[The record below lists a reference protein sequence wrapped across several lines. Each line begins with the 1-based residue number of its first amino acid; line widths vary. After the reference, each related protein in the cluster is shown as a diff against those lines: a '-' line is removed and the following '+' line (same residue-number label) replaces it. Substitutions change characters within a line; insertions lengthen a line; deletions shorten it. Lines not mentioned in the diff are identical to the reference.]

1 MGVSVTPEDGHT
13 NGVTNGAIK
22 GATNGRAEFALAG
35 ERPLVLVIEDEP
47 TQRSLLT
54 RVLEREDYD
63 VLGIGNGEMGL
74 RAIVEYG
81 PQMVLLDL
89 SLPGMDG
96 FEVCRRLRADPLTA
110 TLPVIVITAHT
121 SMEDMVAALD
131 AGADDFLAKPV
142 QHVEL
147 LARMRSAMRLRRAIT
162 SLERATQ
169 IVAAL
174 ANAVEAKD
182 VGLVHHCRWLA
193 HHAARVGVHVGLRG
207 EELEAVAY
215 GALLHDVGKIGVPE
229 HLLRKE
235 GPLTEDEWG
244 LMRRHPEIG
253 ERICRPLSASR
264 AFAPIIRHHHE
275 RFNGEG
281 YPDRLRGEEIPLGAR
296 IVAVAD
302 AYEAMVHGRP
312 YQPAQAHER
321 ASEEL
326 MDLRGA
332 QFDPDLVPIFLAE
345 LERDTQGVPP
355 IVALPQIAV
364 LEREAVAGA

>member
-1 MGVSVTPEDGHT
+1 VPDTPDGHIDAAKL
-13 NGVTNGAIK
+13 AIK
-22 GATNGRAEFALAG
+22 
-35 ERPLVLVIEDEP
+35 PLIMIIEDDV
-47 TQRSLLT
+47 TQRGLLT
-54 RVLEREDYD
+54 RVLEREGYD
-63 VLGIGNGEMGL
+63 TLGVGHGEMGM

-81 PQMVLLDL
+81 PQLVLLDL

-96 FEVCRRLRADPLTA
+96 FEICRRLRSDPLTA

-142 QHVEL
+142 QQVEL
-147 LARMRSAMRLRRAIT
+147 LARIRSAMRLRRAIM
-162 SLERATQ
+162 SLERAAQ

-193 HHAARVGVHVGLRG
+193 HHAARVGVNVGLRG

-235 GPLTEDEWG
+235 GPLSDDEWS

-253 ERICRPLSASR
+253 ERICQPLSASR

-275 RFNGEG
+275 RFNGGG
-281 YPDRLRGEEIPLGAR
+281 YPDGLRGERIPLGAR

-321 ASEEL
+321 AADEL
-326 MDLRGA
+326 VRLRGK
-332 QFDPDLVPIFLAE
+332 QFDPDLVPIFLDE
-345 LERDTQGVPP
+345 LERDTHGVPP
-355 IVALPQIAV
+355 LVALPQIAI

>member
-1 MGVSVTPEDGHT
+1 VPDTPDGHIDAAKL
-13 NGVTNGAIK
+13 AIK
-22 GATNGRAEFALAG
+22 
-35 ERPLVLVIEDEP
+35 PLIMIIEDDV
-47 TQRSLLT
+47 TQRGLLT
-54 RVLEREDYD
+54 RVLEREGYD
-63 VLGIGNGEMGL
+63 TLGVGHGEMGM

-81 PQMVLLDL
+81 PQLVLLDL

-96 FEVCRRLRADPLTA
+96 FEICRRLRSDPLTA

-131 AGADDFLAKPV
+131 AGADHFLAKPV
-142 QHVEL
+142 QQVEL
-147 LARMRSAMRLRRAIT
+147 LARIRSAMRLRRAIM
-162 SLERATQ
+162 SLERAAQ

-193 HHAARVGVHVGLRG
+193 HHAARVGVNVGLRG

-235 GPLTEDEWG
+235 GPLSDDEWS

-253 ERICRPLSASR
+253 ERICQPLSASR

-275 RFNGEG
+275 RFNGGG
-281 YPDRLRGEEIPLGAR
+281 YPDGLRGERIPLGAR

-321 ASEEL
+321 AADEL
-326 MDLRGA
+326 VRLRGK
-332 QFDPDLVPIFLAE
+332 QFDPDLVPIFLDE
-345 LERDTQGVPP
+345 LERDTHGVPP
-355 IVALPQIAV
+355 LVALPQIAI

>member
-1 MGVSVTPEDGHT
+1 MPDTPDGHIDAAKL
-13 NGVTNGAIK
+13 GIK
-22 GATNGRAEFALAG
+22 
-35 ERPLVLVIEDEP
+35 PLIMIIEDDV
-47 TQRSLLT
+47 TQRGLLT
-54 RVLEREDYD
+54 RVLEREGYD
-63 VLGIGNGEMGL
+63 TLGVGHGEMGM

-81 PQMVLLDL
+81 PQLVLLDL

-96 FEVCRRLRADPLTA
+96 FEICRRLRSDPLTA

-142 QHVEL
+142 QQVEL
-147 LARMRSAMRLRRAIT
+147 LARIRSAMRLRRAIM
-162 SLERATQ
+162 SLERAAQ

-193 HHAARVGVHVGLRG
+193 HHAARVGVNVGLRG

-235 GPLTEDEWG
+235 GPLSDDEWS

-253 ERICRPLSASR
+253 ERICQPLSASR

-275 RFNGEG
+275 RFNGGG
-281 YPDRLRGEEIPLGAR
+281 YPDGLRGERIPLGAR

-321 ASEEL
+321 AADEL
-326 MDLRGA
+326 VRLRGK
-332 QFDPDLVPIFLAE
+332 QFDPDLVPIFLDE
-345 LERDTQGVPP
+345 LERDTHGVPP
-355 IVALPQIAV
+355 LVALPQIAI

>member
-1 MGVSVTPEDGHT
+1 VPETPDGH
-13 NGVTNGAIK
+13 NN
-22 GATNGRAEFALAG
+22 RAELG
-35 ERPLVLVIEDEP
+35 IKPLILIIEDDV
-47 TQRSLLT
+47 TQRGLLS
-54 RVLEREDYD
+54 RVLEREGYD
-63 VLGIGNGEMGL
+63 TLGVGHGEMGM
-74 RAIVEYG
+74 RAIVEYA

-96 FEVCRRLRADPLTA
+96 FEICRRLRNDPLTA

-142 QHVEL
+142 QQMEL
-147 LARMRSAMRLRRAIT
+147 LARIRSAMRLRRAIT
-162 SLERATQ
+162 SLERAAQ

-193 HHAARVGVHVGLRG
+193 HHAARVGVNVGLRG

-235 GPLTEDEWG
+235 GPLSDDEWS

-253 ERICRPLSASR
+253 ERICQPLRASV

-275 RFNGEG
+275 RFNGGG
-281 YPDRLRGEEIPLGAR
+281 YPDGLRGERIPLGAR
-296 IVAVAD
+296 IVAIAD

-312 YQPAQAHER
+312 YQPAQAHES
-321 ASEEL
+321 AADEL
-326 MDLRGA
+326 VRLRGK
-332 QFDPDLVPIFLAE
+332 QFDPDLVPIFLDE

-355 IVALPQIAV
+355 LVALPQIAA

>member
-1 MGVSVTPEDGHT
+1 VPDTPDGHIDAAKL
-13 NGVTNGAIK
+13 AIK
-22 GATNGRAEFALAG
+22 
-35 ERPLVLVIEDEP
+35 PLIMIIEDDV
-47 TQRSLLT
+47 TQRGLLT
-54 RVLEREDYD
+54 RVLEREGYD
-63 VLGIGNGEMGL
+63 TLGVGHGEMGM

-81 PQMVLLDL
+81 PQLVLLDL

-96 FEVCRRLRADPLTA
+96 FEICRRLRSDPLTA

-142 QHVEL
+142 QQVEL
-147 LARMRSAMRLRRAIT
+147 LARIRSAMRLRRAIM
-162 SLERATQ
+162 SLERAAQ

-193 HHAARVGVHVGLRG
+193 HHAARAGVNVGLRG

-235 GPLTEDEWG
+235 GPLSDDEWS

-253 ERICRPLSASR
+253 ERICQPLSASR

-275 RFNGEG
+275 RFNGGG
-281 YPDRLRGEEIPLGAR
+281 YPDGLRGERIPLGAR

-321 ASEEL
+321 AADEL
-326 MDLRGA
+326 VRLRGK
-332 QFDPDLVPIFLAE
+332 QFDPDLVPIFLDE
-345 LERDTQGVPP
+345 LERDTHGVPP
-355 IVALPQIAV
+355 IVALPQIAI

>member
-1 MGVSVTPEDGHT
+1 LTPGGDLSSIGR
-13 NGVTNGAIK
+13 
-22 GATNGRAEFALAG
+22 GAT
-35 ERPLVLVIEDEP
+35 RPLILVIEDEP
-47 TQRSLLT
+47 TQRDLLA
-54 RVLEREDYD
+54 RVLEREGYD
-63 VLGIGNGEMGL
+63 TLGVGNGEMGL
-74 RAIVEYG
+74 RAIAEYA

-89 SLPGMDG
+89 TLPGING
-96 FEVCRRLRADPLTA
+96 FDICRQLRSEPLTA
-110 TLPVIVITAHT
+110 TLPVIIITAHT

-131 AGADDFLAKPV
+131 AGADDFLTKPV

-147 LARMRSAMRLRRAIT
+147 LARIRSAMRLRRAIT

-182 VGLVHHCRWLA
+182 LGLVHHCRWLA
-193 HHAARVGVHVGLRG
+193 HHAARVGASVGLRG

-235 GPLTEDEWG
+235 GPLSDDEWS
-244 LMRRHPEIG
+244 LMSRHPEIG
-253 ERICRPLSASR
+253 ERICRPLQSSVG
-264 AFAPIIRHHHE
+264 FAPIIRHHHE
-275 RFNGEG
+275 RFNGGG
-281 YPDRLRGEEIPLGAR
+281 YPDGLHGEQIPLGAR
-296 IVAVAD
+296 IVSVAD

-321 ASEEL
+321 ASDEL
-326 MDLRGA
+326 RRLRGK
-332 QFDPDLVPIFLAE
+332 QFDPDLVPIFLDE

-355 IVALPQIAV
+355 LVALPQIAI

>member
-1 MGVSVTPEDGHT
+1 MLDV
-13 NGVTNGAIK
+13 
-22 GATNGRAEFALAG
+22 
-35 ERPLVLVIEDEP
+35 RPLVLVIEDEP
-47 TQRSLLT
+47 TQRGLLI
-54 RVLEREDYD
+54 RVLEREGYAA
-63 VLGIGNGEMGL
+63 IGLADGETGL
-74 RAIVEYG
+74 RAIAEHA

-89 SLPGMDG
+89 NLPRLDG
-96 FEVCRRLRADPLTA
+96 FAICRQLRADPITA

-121 SMEDMVAALD
+121 AMEDMVAALD

-142 QHVEL
+142 QQAEL

-169 IVAAL
+169 IVGAL

-193 HHAARVGVHVGLRG
+193 HHAARVGAKVGLRG

-235 GPLTEDEWG
+235 GPLSEEEWD

-253 ERICRPLSASR
+253 ERICQPLQASR
-264 AFAPIIRHHHE
+264 TFAPIIRHHHE
-275 RFNGEG
+275 RFNGTG
-281 YPDRLRGEEIPLGAR
+281 YPDGLRAGRIPLGAR
-296 IVAVAD
+296 IVAIAD

-312 YQPAQAHER
+312 YQPAQAHSVAR
-321 ASEEL
+321 DEL
-326 MDLRGA
+326 MRLRGM
-332 QFDPDLVPIFLAE
+332 QFDPELVPVFLDE
-345 LERDTQGVPP
+345 LERDTQGMPP
-355 IVALPQIAV
+355 SAPLPQIAL

>member
-1 MGVSVTPEDGHT
+1 MH
-13 NGVTNGAIK
+13 
-22 GATNGRAEFALAG
+22 LAG
-35 ERPLVLVIEDEP
+35 SGGLGAPKLASIESRADSNRPPLVVVIEDEA
-47 TQRSLLT
+47 TQRTLLT
-54 RVLEREDYD
+54 RVLEREGYE
-63 VLGIGNGEMGL
+63 VLAIADGEIGL
-74 RAIVEYG
+74 RAIVEHA
-81 PQMVLLDL
+81 PDLVLLDL
-89 SLPGMDG
+89 TLPRMDG
-96 FEVCRRLRADPLTA
+96 YEICRRLRLDPITA

-121 SMEDMVAALD
+121 AQGDMVAALD

-142 QHVEL
+142 QQAEL
-147 LARMRSAMRLRRAIT
+147 LARMRSAMRLRRSIT

-193 HHAARVGVHVGLRG
+193 HHAGRVGVQVGLRG

-235 GPLTEDEWG
+235 GPLSDEEWIV
-244 LMRRHPEIG
+244 MRRHPEIG
-253 ERICRPLSASR
+253 ERICRPLRASR

-275 RFNGEG
+275 HFNGKG
-281 YPDRLRGEEIPLGAR
+281 YPDRLRGEQIPLGAR

-312 YQPAQAHER
+312 YQPAQSHTLA
-321 ASEEL
+321 ADEL
-326 MDLRGA
+326 LRLRGN
-332 QFDPDLVPIFLAE
+332 QFDPDLVPIFLDE
-345 LERDTQGVPP
+345 LERDTAGVPP
-355 IVALPQIAV
+355 LVALPHVAQ
-364 LEREAVAGA
+364 LEPEFVAGG

>member
-1 MGVSVTPEDGHT
+1 VPGLSESGHSNAGM
-13 NGVTNGAIK
+13 NGHAHGASAGIAQ
-22 GATNGRAEFALAG
+22 GDQRA
-35 ERPLVLVIEDEP
+35 LVLVIEDEP
-47 TQRSLLT
+47 TQRALLT
-54 RVLEREDYD
+54 RVLEREGYD
-63 VLGIGNGEMGL
+63 TLGVGNGEMGL
-74 RAIVEYG
+74 RAIMEYA

-89 SLPGMDG
+89 SLPGIDG
-96 FEVCRRLRADPLTA
+96 FEICRRLRAEPLTA

-142 QHVEL
+142 QQMEL
-147 LARMRSAMRLRRAIT
+147 LARIRSAMRLRRAII

-193 HHAARVGVHVGLRG
+193 HHAARVGANLGLRG

-235 GPLTEDEWG
+235 GPLSDDEWS

-253 ERICRPLSASR
+253 ERICQPLRASR
-264 AFAPIIRHHHE
+264 SFAPIIRHHHE
-275 RFNGEG
+275 RFNGGG
-281 YPDRLRGEEIPLGAR
+281 YPDGLRGEQIPLGAR

-312 YQPAQAHER
+312 YQPAQAHEQAR
-321 ASEEL
+321 DEL
-326 MDLRGA
+326 VRLRGK
-332 QFDPDLVPIFLAE
+332 QFDPELVPVFLDE

-355 IVALPQIAV
+355 LVALPQIAV

>member
-1 MGVSVTPEDGHT
+1 VPLTPDGHT
-13 NGVTNGAIK
+13 NGPAQLAI
-22 GATNGRAEFALAG
+22 
-35 ERPLVLVIEDEP
+35 RPLILIIEDDV
-47 TQRSLLT
+47 TQRGLLT
-54 RVLEREDYD
+54 RVLEREGYD
-63 VLGIGNGEMGL
+63 TLGVGHGEMGL
-74 RAIVEYG
+74 RAINEYA

-96 FEVCRRLRADPLTA
+96 FEICRRLRNDPLTA
-110 TLPVIVITAHT
+110 TLPVLVITAHT

-142 QHVEL
+142 QQVEL
-147 LARMRSAMRLRRAIT
+147 LARIRSAMRLRRAIT
-162 SLERATQ
+162 SLERAAQ

-193 HHAARVGVHVGLRG
+193 HHAARVGVNVGLRG

-235 GPLTEDEWG
+235 GPLSDDEWS

-253 ERICRPLSASR
+253 ERICQPLRASV

-275 RFNGEG
+275 RFNGGG
-281 YPDRLRGEEIPLGAR
+281 YPDGLRGERIPLGAR
-296 IVAVAD
+296 IVAIAD

-312 YQPAQAHER
+312 YQPAQAHDR
-321 ASEEL
+321 AADEL
-326 MDLRGA
+326 TRLRGK
-332 QFDPDLVPIFLAE
+332 QFDPDLVPIFLDE

-355 IVALPQIAV
+355 LVALPQIAI

>member
-1 MGVSVTPEDGHT
+1 VPDTPDGHID
-13 NGVTNGAIK
+13 VA
-22 GATNGRAEFALAG
+22 ALGLKA
-35 ERPLVLVIEDEP
+35 LILIIEDDV
-47 TQRSLLT
+47 TQRGLLS
-54 RVLEREDYD
+54 RVLEREGYD
-63 VLGIGNGEMGL
+63 TLGVGHGEMGL
-74 RAIVEYG
+74 RAISEYA

-96 FEVCRRLRADPLTA
+96 FEICRRLRNDPLTA

-121 SMEDMVAALD
+121 SMDDMVMALD

-142 QHVEL
+142 QQTEL
-147 LARMRSAMRLRRAIT
+147 LARIRSAMRLRRAIT
-162 SLERATQ
+162 SLERAAQ

-193 HHAARVGVHVGLRG
+193 HHAARVGVNVGLRG

-235 GPLTEDEWG
+235 GPLSDDEWS

-253 ERICRPLSASR
+253 ERICHPLRASR

-275 RFNGEG
+275 RFNGGG
-281 YPDRLRGEEIPLGAR
+281 YPDGLRGEGIPLGAR
-296 IVAVAD
+296 IVAIAD

-321 ASEEL
+321 AADEL
-326 MDLRGA
+326 IRLRGK
-332 QFDPDLVPIFLAE
+332 QFDPDLVPIFLDE

-355 IVALPQIAV
+355 LVALPQIAV

>member
-1 MGVSVTPEDGHT
+1 MGVPDMPDAGHS
-13 NGVTNGAIK
+13 A
-22 GATNGRAEFALAG
+22 AAG
-35 ERPLVLVIEDEP
+35 EQPLVLVIEDEP
-47 TQRSLLT
+47 TMRGLLT
-54 RVLEREDYD
+54 RVLEREGYD
-63 VLGIGNGEMGL
+63 ALGIGNGEMGM
-74 RAIVEYG
+74 RAIVEYA

-89 SLPGMDG
+89 SLPGIDG
-96 FEVCRRLRADPLTA
+96 FEICRRLRADPLTA

-131 AGADDFLAKPV
+131 AGADDFLTKPV
-142 QHVEL
+142 QQIEL
-147 LARMRSAMRLRRAIT
+147 LARIRSAMRLRRAIT

-193 HHAARVGVHVGLRG
+193 HHAARVGANVGLRG

-235 GPLTEDEWG
+235 GPLSDDEWT

-253 ERICRPLSASR
+253 ERICRPLHASLT
-264 AFAPIIRHHHE
+264 FAPIIRHHHE
-275 RFNGEG
+275 RFGGNG
-281 YPDRLRGEEIPLGAR
+281 YPDGLRGDKIPLGAR
-296 IVAVAD
+296 IVSVAD

-321 ASEEL
+321 ARDEL
-326 MDLRGA
+326 LRLRGA
-332 QFDPDLVPIFLAE
+332 QFDPELVPIFLDE

-355 IVALPQIAV
+355 LVTLPQIAV
-364 LEREAVAGA
+364 LELEAVAGA

>member
-1 MGVSVTPEDGHT
+1 
-13 NGVTNGAIK
+13 
-22 GATNGRAEFALAG
+22 RA
-35 ERPLVLVIEDEP
+35 
-47 TQRSLLT
+47 LLSK
-54 RVLEREDYD
+54 VLEREGYA
-63 VLGIGNGEMGL
+63 VIALGDGEMGL
-74 RAIVEYG
+74 RAIVEYA
-81 PQMVLLDL
+81 PQLVLLDL
-89 SLPGMDG
+89 SLPRMDG
-96 FEVCRRLRADPLTA
+96 FEICRQLRSDPLTA

-121 SMEDMVAALD
+121 ATDDMVAALD

-142 QHVEL
+142 QQAEL
-147 LARMRSAMRLRRAIT
+147 LARMRSAIRLRRSIT

-182 VGLVHHCRWLA
+182 VNLVHHCRWLA
-193 HHAARVGVHVGLRG
+193 HHAARVGVQVGLRG

-235 GPLTEDEWG
+235 GPLSDEEW
-244 LMRRHPEIG
+244 LVMRRHPEIG
-253 ERICRPLSASR
+253 ERIIRPLRASV

-275 RFNGEG
+275 RFNGKG

-312 YQPAQAHER
+312 YQPAQPHAL
-321 ASEEL
+321 AADEL
-326 MDLRGA
+326 MRLRGQ
-332 QFDPDLVPIFLAE
+332 QFDPDLVPIFLDE
-345 LERDTQGVPP
+345 IERDSNGVAPL
-355 IVALPQIAV
+355 VALPPVAR
-364 LEREAVAGA
+364 LEPELAAGA

>member
-1 MGVSVTPEDGHT
+1 MPDSPVS
-13 NGVTNGAIK
+13 
-22 GATNGRAEFALAG
+22 
-35 ERPLVLVIEDEP
+35 RPLVLVIEDEA

-54 RVLEREDYD
+54 RVLEREGYD
-63 VLGIGNGEMGL
+63 TLGIANGEMGL
-74 RAIVEYG
+74 RAIVEYA

-89 SLPGMDG
+89 SLPGIDG
-96 FEVCRRLRADPLTA
+96 FEICRRLRSDPLTA
-110 TLPVIVITAHT
+110 TLPVIIITAHT

-131 AGADDFLAKPV
+131 AGADDFLTKPV
-142 QHVEL
+142 QQLEL
-147 LARMRSAMRLRRAIT
+147 LARIRSAMRLRRAIT

-193 HHAARVGVHVGLRG
+193 HHAARVGVSVGLRG

-235 GPLTEDEWG
+235 GPLSDDEWS
-244 LMRRHPEIG
+244 LMRSHPEIG
-253 ERICRPLSASR
+253 ERICQPLRISIG
-264 AFAPIIRHHHE
+264 FAPIIRHHHE
-275 RFNGEG
+275 RFNGGG
-281 YPDRLRGEEIPLGAR
+281 YPDGLHGEQIPLGAR
-296 IVAVAD
+296 IVAIAD

-321 ASEEL
+321 VRDEL
-326 MDLRGA
+326 VRLRGK
-332 QFDPDLVPIFLAE
+332 QFDPDLVPVFLDE

-355 IVALPQIAV
+355 LVALPQIAV

>member
-1 MGVSVTPEDGHT
+1 M
-13 NGVTNGAIK
+13 
-22 GATNGRAEFALAG
+22 RLAG
-35 ERPLVLVIEDEP
+35 KSGDSVPPTTSRLGLRFPGASAGPLVVVIEDDA
-47 TQRSLLT
+47 TQRMLL
-54 RVLEREDYD
+54 RKVLEREGYE
-63 VLGIGNGEMGL
+63 VLALADGETGL
-74 RAIVEYG
+74 RAIVEHA
-81 PQMVLLDL
+81 PQLVLLDL
-89 SLPGMDG
+89 NLPRMDG
-96 FEVCRRLRADPLTA
+96 LDICRELRADPLTA
-110 TLPVIVITAHT
+110 TLSVIVITAHT
-121 SMEDMVAALD
+121 AMDDMVAALD

-142 QHVEL
+142 QQTEL
-147 LARMRSAMRLRRAIT
+147 LARMRSAIRLRRSIT

-235 GPLTEDEWG
+235 GPLSEEEWIV
-244 LMRRHPEIG
+244 MRRHPEIG
-253 ERICRPLSASR
+253 ERICRPLRTSL

-275 RFNGEG
+275 HFNGRG

-312 YQPAQAHER
+312 YQPAQSHSLA
-321 ASEEL
+321 AEEL
-326 MDLRGA
+326 MRLRGT
-332 QFDPDLVPIFLAE
+332 QFDPDLVPIFLDE

-355 IVALPQIAV
+355 IVALPQVAS
-364 LEREAVAGA
+364 LEPEFAAGA